1 MTRRGYRKRLFRG
14 TIHVRRTFVL
24 FPDDSNRG
32 GYYDPEGTVIERI
45 F

>member
-1 MTRRGYRKRLFRG
+1 MLFRG

-24 FPDDSNRG
+24 FLNDFNRG
-32 GYYDPEGTVIERI
+32 GYYDPEGTVIKRT